1 MVIGRKI
8 SGDSSGTKAYVL
20 MDVVD
25 GKCDQVT
32 RTLRGGPGVITV
44 DLLEGPPQVV
54 MVVEASERQR
64 LARLTVQAI
73 AEVEMMTEDI
83 QLLPA
88 HDGLIVHAV

>member
-8 SGDSSGTKAYVL
+8 SDDSSGTKAYVL

-32 RTLRGGPGVITV
+32 RTLRGRPGVITV

>member
-8 SGDSSGTKAYVL
+8 SGDGCGAKAYVL

-25 GKCDQVT
+25 GKCEQVT
-32 RTLRGGPGVITV
+32 QTLRGRPGVITV
-44 DLLEGPPQVV
+44 DLLDGPPQVI
-54 MVVEASERQR
+54 MVVAAPERQK

-73 AEVEMMTEDI
+73 AEVEMMTADI

-88 HDGLIVHAV
+88 HDGLIAHAV